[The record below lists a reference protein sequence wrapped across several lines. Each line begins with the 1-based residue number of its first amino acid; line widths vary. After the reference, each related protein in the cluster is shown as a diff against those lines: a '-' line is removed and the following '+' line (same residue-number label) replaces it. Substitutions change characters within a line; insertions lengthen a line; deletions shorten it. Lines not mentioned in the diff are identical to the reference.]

1 MEVKIGIQNSARE
14 LTINV
19 DGSAD
24 DLAASVSSAVETATG
39 VLTLTDTKGRTL
51 LVPVASLAYVE
62 MGAGVEGKVGFRS
75 S

>member
-19 DGSAD
+19 EGSAE
-24 DLAASVSSAVETATG
+24 DLAESVNSAVENKTG

-62 MGAGVEGKVGFRS
+62 VGVGVEGKVGFRS
-75 S
+75 

>member
-19 DGSAD
+19 EDTAEE
-24 DLAASVSSAVETATG
+24 LAKSVGAAVEGNQG
-39 VLTLTDTKGRTL
+39 VLRLADSKGRTL

-75 S
+75 

>member
-14 LTINV
+14 LTVTV
-19 DGSAD
+19 DGSGD
-24 DLAASVSSAVETATG
+24 EVSDSIRAALNGDEK

-62 MGAGVEGKVGFRS
+62 LGSGVAGTVGFRS
-75 S
+75 